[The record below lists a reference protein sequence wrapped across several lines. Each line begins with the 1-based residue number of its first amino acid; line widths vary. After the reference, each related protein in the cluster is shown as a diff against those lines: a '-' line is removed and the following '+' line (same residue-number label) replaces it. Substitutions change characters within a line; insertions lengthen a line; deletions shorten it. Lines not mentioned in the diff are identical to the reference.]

1 MVLIMIEINHLSK
14 QYNNNCMALND
25 ITCRIG
31 TGVFGLLGENGAGKS
46 TLLKILATMIEPTG
60 GKVTVNGLDLCLEQ
74 AVIRKQLGYLP
85 QEFGFYARLT
95 GFEMLEYFAVLKGLT
110 NRQARKIQVNEAL
123 EVVNLAEVRNKR
135 ISTYSFGMKQR
146 LGFAQALLG
155 KPQLL
160 IMDEPTVGLDPVE
173 RNNIRNV
180 IIELGRKITLIFSTH
195 IFADIEACCSEVA
208 VLRQGSLVFQGKPD
222 ELAKLAAGMSWQVKD
237 NARAKDGYK
246 SLMEAARQEDNE

>member
-1 MVLIMIEINHLSK
+1 MIEINHLSK
-14 QYNNNCMALND
+14 QYNSNCMALND
-25 ITCRIG
+25 ITCCIG

-110 NRQARKIQVNEAL
+110 NKQARKIQVNEAL
-123 EVVNLAEVRNKR
+123 EVVNLAEVRNRR

-180 IIELGRKITLIFSTH
+180 IIELGRKITLIYSTH
-195 IFADIEACCSEVA
+195 IIADIEACCSEVA
-208 VLRQGSLVFQGKPD
+208 VLRQGSLVFQGKPH

-237 NARAKDGYK
+237 NARTKDEVIDG
-246 SLMEAARQEDNE
+246 SGEARGR

>member
-1 MVLIMIEINHLSK
+1 MIEIHNLSK
-14 QYNNNCMALND
+14 RYSNNCVALD
-25 ITCRIG
+25 GITCRIG

-60 GKVTVNGLDLCLEQ
+60 GTVTVNGLELCSEQ

-95 GFEMLEYFAVLKGLT
+95 GFEMLEYFAVLKGIT
-110 NRQARKIQVNEAL
+110 NKQARKTQVEEAMEL
-123 EVVNLAEVRNKR
+123 VNLAEVRNKR

-146 LGFAQALLG
+146 LGCAQALLG

-160 IMDEPTVGLDPVE
+160 IMDEPTAGLDPVE

-180 IIELGRKITLIFSTH
+180 ISELGQKITIVYSTH
-195 IFADIEACCSEVA
+195 ILADIEACCSEVA

-237 NARAKDGYK
+237 APAKDGYK
-246 SLMEAARQEDNE
+246 SLMEAARLEDNE

>member
-14 QYNNNCMALND
+14 KYNNNCMALND

-46 TLLKILATMIEPTG
+46 TLLKILATIIEPTG

-180 IIELGRKITLIFSTH
+180 IIELGRKITLIYSTH
-195 IFADIEACCSEVA
+195 ILADIEACCSEVA
-208 VLRQGSLVFQGKPD
+208 ILRQGSLVFQGRPD
-222 ELAKLAAGMSWQVKD
+222 ELAKLAVGMSWQVKD

-246 SLMEAARQEDNE
+246 SLMEAVRQEDNE